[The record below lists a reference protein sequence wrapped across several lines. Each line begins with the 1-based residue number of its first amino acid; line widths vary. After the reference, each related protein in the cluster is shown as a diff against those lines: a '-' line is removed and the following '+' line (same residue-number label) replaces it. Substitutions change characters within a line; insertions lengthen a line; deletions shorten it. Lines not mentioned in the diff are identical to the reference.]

1 MVQLAVAQRQF
12 GKAQLTGGFNELI
25 PSLGASLDEPKY
37 SVPWEGSKGWEES
50 RCFFLADVTKK
61 SPEVRLAVDCSY
73 RVWPLKKRQL
83 AYTRHLRH
91 V

>member
-37 SVPWEGSKGWEES
+37 SVPWEGSKGWGGE
-50 RCFFLADVTKK
+50 
-61 SPEVRLAVDCSY
+61 
-73 RVWPLKKRQL
+73 
-83 AYTRHLRH
+83 
-91 V
+91 